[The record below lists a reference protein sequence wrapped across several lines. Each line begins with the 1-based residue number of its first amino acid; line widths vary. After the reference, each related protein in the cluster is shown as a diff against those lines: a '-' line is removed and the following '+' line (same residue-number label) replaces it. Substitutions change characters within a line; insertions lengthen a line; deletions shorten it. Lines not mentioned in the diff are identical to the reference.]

1 MKENKTSNLKLAKL
15 ASYSG
20 LSRLFKAIS
29 GPVILLII
37 GKKLSLEEISF
48 YFTFFNLIAM
58 QQLAELGIGHVIKLS
73 IAHSFSHTE
82 DKINFKIKS
91 YFYFSILWFLAIS
104 IFIILFVGYGGNL
117 FYSSYNGNVDWFY
130 PWWCLVI
137 SSSLVSLL
145 TPISLLLEGAQ
156 QQLILYKSQVISSII
171 NPIMI
176 CISLY
181 LDFGLYSISLGLI
194 ISNIFL
200 YLILL
205 PSFLKFLKKIKSC
218 NVKVRLIEVFKELW
232 PLLSKVSIVW
242 GLGFIFWNGFNL
254 IAFKTLSPID
264 AGKLIFTF
272 TLAKAGFSIAESF
285 TQSHMTYYSA
295 QISQRKVNITYK
307 SFLKYRKIAL
317 TILVLGYSF
326 FLTLSHI
333 MPDFYIFNK
342 ISNIYISL
350 QIFLF
355 FIFLLILTTNN
366 NFIRCFK
373 VEPFAVVSAY
383 HSLIC
388 PLAFFFSCLFLPNA
402 YFILPSVI
410 ILGSIYWSKKISYG
424 YILQCRN
431 DHDQ

>member
-1 MKENKTSNLKLAKL
+1 MKQNKIPNLKLAKL

-37 GKKLSLEEISF
+37 GRKLSLEEISF

-73 IAHSFSHTE
+73 IAHSFFHNE
-82 DKINFKIKS
+82 DKANLKIKS
-91 YFYFSILWFLAIS
+91 YFYFSMLWFLVIS
-104 IFIILFVGYGGNL
+104 IFIIFIVGYGGNF
-117 FYSSYNGNVDWFY
+117 FYSSYNGSVDWFY

-137 SSSLVSLL
+137 SSSLISLL

-156 QQLILYKSQVISSII
+156 QQLVLYKSQVVASII
-171 NPIMI
+171 NPII
-176 CISLY
+176 IGISLY
-181 LDFGLYSISLGLI
+181 LDFGLYSISLGLV

-200 YLILL
+200 YIILL
-205 PSFLKFLKKIKSC
+205 SPFLRILEKIKSC
-218 NVKVRLIEVFKELW
+218 TYKVKLIEVFKELW

-295 QISQRKVNITYK
+295 QISQRKFNITYN
-307 SFLKYRKIAL
+307 SFLKYKKIAL
-317 TILVLGYSF
+317 FTLIFGYSI
-326 FLTLSHI
+326 FLALSNI
-333 MPDFYIFNK
+333 IPSFYIFDK
-342 ISNIYISL
+342 ISKTSITI

-355 FIFLLILTTNN
+355 FIFLLVLTTNN

-373 VEPFAVVSAY
+373 VEPFAIVSTY
-383 HSLIC
+383 HSLMC
-388 PLAFFFSCLFLPNA
+388 PLAFYFSCLFIPNA
-402 YFILPSVI
+402 YFVLPSVI
-410 ILGSIYWSKKISYG
+410 ILGSIYWSKKISSK
-424 YILQCRN
+424 YILQCEN
-431 DHDQ
+431 NYYH